1 MALFNK
7 ESLAKEAEVGHGDHA
22 PTGPQPPVAQ
32 PASPRPE
39 NGVTL
44 AKPVS
49 FSAFEASAPRKP
61 SSEPR
66 ALLDRGCK
74 INGKLEFEEAARID
88 GQIDGEIIARGN
100 LVIGESAVVK
110 AQITATSMIVAGTL
124 SGEIVASQRIEIHA
138 SAKVSG
144 NVTTP
149 KLIVHEGAIFEGY
162 CSMSKET
169 ANKERK
175 AAEQPAER
183 RPFSR
188 VQDQDQKQAS

>member
-7 ESLAKEAEVGHGDHA
+7 ESLVKETEAVRGEH
-22 PTGPQPPVAQ
+22 PTENPQPSVAQ
-32 PASPRPE
+32 PANSRPE

-49 FSAFEASAPRKP
+49 FSALETSAPRKP
-61 SSEPR
+61 SSEAR

-74 INGKLEFEEAARID
+74 INGKLEFEDAARID
-88 GQIDGEIIARGN
+88 GQIEGEIIARGN

-162 CSMSKET
+162 CSMSKE
-169 ANKERK
+169 AASKERRVIEP
-175 AAEQPAER
+175 AAEK

-188 VQDQDQKQAS
+188 VQDQNQKQAS

>member
-7 ESLAKEAEVGHGDHA
+7 ESLAKEPEVIRRDH
-22 PTGPQPPVAQ
+22 PPENPQPSVVQAVN
-32 PASPRPE
+32 PRPE
-39 NGVTL
+39 NGAAP

-49 FSAFEASAPRKP
+49 FSASEAFPPRKP

-74 INGKLEFEEAARID
+74 VSGKLEFEEAARID

-110 AQITATSMIVAGTL
+110 AQITASSIIVAGTL
-124 SGEIVASQRIEIHA
+124 SGEIAASQRIEIHA

-162 CSMSKET
+162 CSMSKED
-169 ANKERK
+169 ASKERK
-175 AAEQPAER
+175 VIEPASEK

-188 VQDQDQKQAS
+188 IQDQKQAS